1 MSKKIDI
8 LALATVLMVS
18 GFFWVQSCA
27 DLNADKVPIK
37 KEAPKAKTFNE
48 RLDSLKNDQYARVH
62 NYMLEINGYNSRVA
76 ELDSLR
82 PQSADSAD
90 IADIKSRF
98 TLGGTMTHRVALDG
112 IKILDKSYSA
122 IDTLLSKNNILLQD
136 WVISRGDEFA
146 ILVNPD
152 SDDADVIFLD
162 KTKMAF
168 VGVGATL
175 PQDEIASWVLRDTD
189 GAFDILLSAIYNAID
204 DSDNRFYTKQDIKAA
219 AKSIITKT
227 RHDLQTN
234 RQKIEHEYRNYY
246 LLDNYSKQSL
256 GIGYDSLGYDALDD
270 EYTNGKYAITCRY
283 TSVYNPNF
291 NPEFFWDTLA
301 KYNLK
306 NAGRDRWYVEK
317 RMRGGKIEKTPV
329 FSAKATG
336 GEYTDVWPTFEN
348 EGNTNFEFEMDSI
361 SGGRVYFDQIVN
373 VRARKKDWKPTI
385 PQNAMR
391 TIDSLNREIKRKQE
405 LSDDIKRKAIEAD
418 SIAKRVVNE
427 KFANRYR

>member
-27 DLNADKVPIK
+27 DLNTDKGPIK
-37 KEAPKAKTFNE
+37 KEAPKAKSFNE

-90 IADIKSRF
+90 IADIKSRY
-98 TLGGTMTHRVALDG
+98 TLGGTMTRRVALDA

-168 VGVGATL
+168 VGVGAT
-175 PQDEIASWVLRDTD
+175 
-189 GAFDILLSAIYNAID
+189 
-204 DSDNRFYTKQDIKAA
+204 
-219 AKSIITKT
+219 
-227 RHDLQTN
+227 
-234 RQKIEHEYRNYY
+234 
-246 LLDNYSKQSL
+246 
-256 GIGYDSLGYDALDD
+256 
-270 EYTNGKYAITCRY
+270 
-283 TSVYNPNF
+283 
-291 NPEFFWDTLA
+291 
-301 KYNLK
+301 
-306 NAGRDRWYVEK
+306 
-317 RMRGGKIEKTPV
+317 
-329 FSAKATG
+329 
-336 GEYTDVWPTFEN
+336 
-348 EGNTNFEFEMDSI
+348 
-361 SGGRVYFDQIVN
+361 
-373 VRARKKDWKPTI
+373 
-385 PQNAMR
+385 
-391 TIDSLNREIKRKQE
+391 
-405 LSDDIKRKAIEAD
+405 
-418 SIAKRVVNE
+418 
-427 KFANRYR
+427 